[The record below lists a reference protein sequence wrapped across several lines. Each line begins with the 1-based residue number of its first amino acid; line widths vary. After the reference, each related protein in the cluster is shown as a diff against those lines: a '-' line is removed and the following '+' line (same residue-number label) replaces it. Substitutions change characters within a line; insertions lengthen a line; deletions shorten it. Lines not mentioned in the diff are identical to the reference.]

1 MNSKHSLVFYLTNL
15 CIDTLSH
22 AFRILRSFLL
32 FTIVYTLNT
41 TEVVLRREVYFSFA
55 VIIYMYIYILYFL
68 FNIERE
74 IYTLDVV

>member
-15 CIDTLSH
+15 CIDILSH

-41 TEVVLRREVYFSFA
+41 TEVVLAKRSVFFFCSYNIYVYLY
-55 VIIYMYIYILYFL
+55 IIF
-68 FNIERE
+68 F
-74 IYTLDVV
+74 V